1 MAPRLKFCGWG
12 NEGEGLDEAERA
24 RLFRFVGDKL
34 GAEPRATRPLL
45 RKPPRSRSARP
56 A

>member
-1 MAPRLKFCGWG
+1 MAPRLKFYGWG

-34 GAEPRATRPLL
+34 GAEPA
-45 RKPPRSRSARP
+45 
-56 A
+56 